1 MKKTF
6 EIQLLA
12 HIEAETRQEALKEFL
27 KTYNC
32 STDDA
37 LDIRDIE
44 SGEDAVELTYIENQ

>member
-12 HIEAETRQEALKEFL
+12 HIEAETKQEALKEFL

-37 LDIRDIE
+37 LDIRDID
-44 SGEDAVELTYIENQ
+44 SGEDAVDAVLHLI